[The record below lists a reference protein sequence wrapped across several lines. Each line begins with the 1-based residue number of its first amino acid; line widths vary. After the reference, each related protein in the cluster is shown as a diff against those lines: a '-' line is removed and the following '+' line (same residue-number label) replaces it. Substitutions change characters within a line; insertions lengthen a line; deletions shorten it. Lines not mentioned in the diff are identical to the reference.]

1 MGYMSADERSV
12 LRDRLR
18 ANLKKFYFSN
28 GGIDELF
35 ETAPAGTLRFL
46 DSLLVHELERREDAR
61 RSRIVKA
68 AGFPVIKSLDDYD
81 FSQIRMP
88 QTLSIEEMTGLSFI
102 KAKNSLIMYGICG
115 SGKTMLS
122 ICLGMK
128 ACMQGYRVRFYTLSQ
143 LAFRLGKAKDEGRLD
158 NLLRDLMLLDLLIID
173 EWGYC
178 QLDKET
184 SGLIYQ
190 VIADSYEKKSLIV
203 TTNLPFSEWGKI
215 VSDEQLA
222 AAIID
227 RIVYYGHLVD
237 TGKVDW
243 RLRQS
248 PMNKQIVEQR

>member
-102 KAKNSLIMYGICG
+102 KAKNSLIMYGICC
-115 SGKTMLS
+115 SPYA
-122 ICLGMK
+122 LG
-128 ACMQGYRVRFYTLSQ
+128 
-143 LAFRLGKAKDEGRLD
+143 
-158 NLLRDLMLLDLLIID
+158 
-173 EWGYC
+173 
-178 QLDKET
+178 
-184 SGLIYQ
+184 
-190 VIADSYEKKSLIV
+190 
-203 TTNLPFSEWGKI
+203 
-215 VSDEQLA
+215 
-222 AAIID
+222 
-227 RIVYYGHLVD
+227 
-237 TGKVDW
+237 
-243 RLRQS
+243 
-248 PMNKQIVEQR
+248 

>member
-1 MGYMSADERSV
+1 MGYMSADERLV

-143 LAFRLGKAKDEGRLD
+143 LAFRLGKAKD
-158 NLLRDLMLLDLLIID
+158 
-173 EWGYC
+173 
-178 QLDKET
+178 
-184 SGLIYQ
+184 
-190 VIADSYEKKSLIV
+190 
-203 TTNLPFSEWGKI
+203 
-215 VSDEQLA
+215 
-222 AAIID
+222 
-227 RIVYYGHLVD
+227 
-237 TGKVDW
+237 
-243 RLRQS
+243 
-248 PMNKQIVEQR
+248 

>member
-128 ACMQGYRVRFYTLSQ
+128 ACMRGYRVRFYTLSQ
-143 LAFRLGKAKDEGRLD
+143 LAFRLGTRPYA
-158 NLLRDLMLLDLLIID
+158 
-173 EWGYC
+173 
-178 QLDKET
+178 
-184 SGLIYQ
+184 SG
-190 VIADSYEKKSLIV
+190 SS
-203 TTNLPFSEWGKI
+203 
-215 VSDEQLA
+215 
-222 AAIID
+222 
-227 RIVYYGHLVD
+227 HH
-237 TGKVDW
+237 
-243 RLRQS
+243 
-248 PMNKQIVEQR
+248 